1 MQKNSYSPWI
11 RTATNSCRKALRP
24 TGRYWPLAAA
34 GLDPASEQVQQ
45 EIGIHYRYILQFW
58 GKAGN
63 QAAAY
68 KGLGDL
74 LANDERYTQANGVTN
89 PAFGKFMQQAIHVY
103 AERKLQ

>member
-1 MQKNSYSPWI
+1 MDKDSYKQLQEGF
-11 RTATNSCRKALRP
+11 KANGEILAS
-24 TGRYWPLAAA
+24 LAAA